1 MAIKYTDEMK
11 DYLKEIV
18 PGKHYKDVLV
28 LFNDKFK
35 TDLKLCALRSALKR
49 FRILN
54 GFSGFFTKGMEPWN
68 KGTKG
73 LSKANRTSF
82 KKGDKP
88 ANFRP
93 IGSERIDRDGY
104 TLIKINNEGSM
115 WERWTLKHKYL
126 WEKYNGRKVPPGYA
140 VIFADQ
146 NKRNFEKEN
155 LILVSKAELL
165 KLNRKK
171 LIFDNSEAT
180 KAGLNTAKLMLK
192 IDELKRRKKYE

>member
-28 LFNDKFK
+28 LFNNKFK

-68 KGTKG
+68 KSTKG
-73 LSKANRTSF
+73 LSKSNRTSF
-82 KKGDKP
+82 KKGNKP

-93 IGSERIDRDGY
+93 VGSERIDRDGY

-115 WERWTLKHKYL
+115 WERWTFKHKYL
-126 WEKYNGRKVPPGYA
+126 WEKYNRRKVPPGYA

-192 IDELKRRKKYE
+192 IDELKRRKKL

>member
-28 LFNDKFK
+28 LFNNKFK
-35 TDLKLCALRSALKR
+35 TDLSISALKSALKR
-49 FRILN
+49 FGILN
-54 GFSGFFTKGMEPWN
+54 GVVSTFKKGSSPWN
-68 KGTKG
+68 KGKKG

-82 KKGDKP
+82 KKGNKP

-93 IGSERIDRDGY
+93 VGSERIDRDGY

-115 WERWTLKHKYL
+115 WERWTSKHKYL
-126 WEKYNGRKVPPGYA
+126 WEKYNGRKVPPGYV

-146 NKRNFEKEN
+146 NNRNFEKEN
-155 LILVSKAELL
+155 LILVSRAELL

-192 IDELKRRKKYE
+192 IDELKRRKKI